1 MSFTWMTTSAGLN
14 PEFLDLERD
23 GKAKRIA
30 EPTNVMISRMFSVM
44 KSMLREAKIVN
55 LGSSGKALRM
65 LKRGLYPTELRNPN
79 KYLNP

>member
-44 KSMLREAKIVN
+44 KSMFERSKNSKPWVLGQSLEDAKEGIISN
-55 LGSSGKALRM
+55 
-65 LKRGLYPTELRNPN
+65 
-79 KYLNP
+79 